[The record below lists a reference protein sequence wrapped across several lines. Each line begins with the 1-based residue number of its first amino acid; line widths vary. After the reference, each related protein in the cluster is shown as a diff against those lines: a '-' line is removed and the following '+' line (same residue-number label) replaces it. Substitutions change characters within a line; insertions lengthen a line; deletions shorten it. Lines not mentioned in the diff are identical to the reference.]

1 MTAEVKS
8 KYYREELKP
17 AYLETLVKELTFAL
31 PKSVVDKKSILH

>member
-17 AYLETLVKELTFAL
+17 AYLETLVKELTL
-31 PKSVVDKKSILH
+31 HYQNQLLTKKSILH